1 MVNTY
6 MIVGNRAQHT
16 NPDYT
21 RKSVE
26 DKYYSEYKDAVITW
40 PLPKISLARIRHA
53 FSAAR
58 QAFATFT
65 PAPRN

>member
-6 MIVGNRAQHT
+6 MIVGNRALHR

-26 DKYYSEYKDAVITW
+26 DKYYAEYQDAVITW
-40 PLPKISLARIRHA
+40 PLPKTSLARIRHA

-58 QAFATFT
+58 QAFASFT